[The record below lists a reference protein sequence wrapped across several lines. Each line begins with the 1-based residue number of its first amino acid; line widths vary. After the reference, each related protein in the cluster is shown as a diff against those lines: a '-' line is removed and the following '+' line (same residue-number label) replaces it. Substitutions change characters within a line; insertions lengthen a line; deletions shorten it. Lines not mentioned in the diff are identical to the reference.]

1 MNSMKNEQPYKGNL
15 KRLHRVISENI
26 TKINLKSKIPFP
38 PKKSN
43 KNSKQNSLSKK
54 TKQKLSNRLP
64 LVKDINSSN
73 TYHQLLTISTN
84 ITTQTKKVSCL
95 NIINESN
102 FNAIKKKINF
112 HKKENTLIRT
122 RSGKK
127 NFHCRKTSSSC
138 LDNSSTSNKENIN
151 VNFNNSTF
159 NGFENSTFNCENKRT
174 INDIKEEYLIT
185 IRNNESIQNKIQNDA
200 DDKMKILKEK
210 YKKIFDDIP
219 KEINLQEQINKI
231 NLGNFSYNINNL
243 ELNKNNNSLFTR
255 KEYKQLLTTENKLEY
270 GNSILEEYFL
280 KQEITKDIL
289 LKHEITPKMRLKMV
303 DWMIEV
309 FHNLKCKDITFFTA
323 VNLMDRFF
331 IKTKNKY
338 LPENLHLIGM
348 CSIFIASKFC
358 EIYPI
363 KLNILIQKVGHNKF
377 SKEEIL
383 KMEEIIMINLD
394 YDILRPSSLEFAEY
408 FFEEL
413 FSFFENNFNIHNKC
427 LGEYLKE
434 FIVQLNVKITLDKF
448 YFDKCESVQKY
459 TDKMRSF
466 LWLVVIYLLKMCCH
480 DYEITQEKPSLIAA
494 SCILVGI
501 RICEIL
507 NKENYV
513 NELFMENISK
523 ISKENQYSLL
533 LCSSNILSKTQ
544 NFQKEYEGVYNLYN
558 THFEVISKIQF
569 HK

>member
-1 MNSMKNEQPYKGNL
+1 MNSMKNEQSYKGNL
-15 KRLHRVISENI
+15 RRLHRVISENI

-102 FNAIKKKINF
+102 YNAIKKKINF
-112 HKKENTLIRT
+112 HKKENALVRT

-127 NFHCRKTSSSC
+127 NIHCRKTSSSQF
-138 LDNSSTSNKENIN
+138 DNSSTSNKENIN
-151 VNFNNSTF
+151 VNLNNGKFNS
-159 NGFENSTFNCENKRT
+159 FENSNFNFENKRT
-174 INDIKEEYLIT
+174 IDDIKEEYLIT

-200 DDKMKILKEK
+200 DDRMKILKEK
-210 YKKIFDDIP
+210 YKKIFDEIP
-219 KEINLQEQINKI
+219 KEVNLQEQINKI

-243 ELNKNNNSLFTR
+243 ELNKNNNTLFTR

-270 GNSILEEYFL
+270 GKAILEEYFL

-309 FHNLKCKDITFFTA
+309 FYNLKCKDITFFTA

-338 LPENLHLIGM
+338 IPENLHLI
-348 CSIFIASKFC
+348 
-358 EIYPI
+358 
-363 KLNILIQKVGHNKF
+363 
-377 SKEEIL
+377 
-383 KMEEIIMINLD
+383 
-394 YDILRPSSLEFAEY
+394 
-408 FFEEL
+408 
-413 FSFFENNFNIHNKC
+413 
-427 LGEYLKE
+427 
-434 FIVQLNVKITLDKF
+434 
-448 YFDKCESVQKY
+448 
-459 TDKMRSF
+459 
-466 LWLVVIYLLKMCCH
+466 
-480 DYEITQEKPSLIAA
+480 
-494 SCILVGI
+494 
-501 RICEIL
+501 
-507 NKENYV
+507 
-513 NELFMENISK
+513 
-523 ISKENQYSLL
+523 
-533 LCSSNILSKTQ
+533 
-544 NFQKEYEGVYNLYN
+544 
-558 THFEVISKIQF
+558 
-569 HK
+569 